1 MQVRQ
6 GFRVIGMGVLVAL
19 AGCATAPVAP
29 LPAAAAVAEAAAA
42 QGDLVAAANEYQRL
56 AGREH
61 QQREHYLLLAA
72 EAWRD
77 EARFDDVRRVLAL
90 IKRKKLNPAQN
101 FAYDLLAA
109 EALIQQGQTAAAEV
123 LLTVPMAQVPTA
135 QRGRFLELQAR
146 ALAANGKLL
155 EAASTRMALVDELTL
170 VEQADNEQQLRE
182 LLSRVPLADR
192 RQALRKLAA
201 ADRERPWLEQSL
213 RAQAEWPA
221 RAPLRAQTAV
231 GTWQAGAD
239 GSLHAEGYL
248 ASGPIALLLPL
259 SGEFAAAGGA
269 VRDGFFAAYFADQP
283 TAEPR
288 PSVQV
293 FDTGNDRESAL
304 RAVAMALDAGVEQI
318 VGPLEKAQVDAV
330 FASVK
335 QGFKVLALNQT
346 ETRAV
351 PPQGAFQAALA
362 PEEEA
367 AAAAEQLIDLGIT
380 RAAVLVS
387 DEDWAQRASRAFAAQ
402 YAALGGELLGERR
415 IAGNAVQLTAELD
428 ALLGPAQF
436 VPAPVAATAT
446 PAADGKPVPQPKPGL
461 LPVRHEDGPHAL
473 FVALRA
479 AQGRTLMPQLHVRGQ
494 DWMPVLATSQVF
506 AGVSNPATDR
516 DLDGITFLDAP
527 FVLDSSA
534 AGFSRETLAET
545 FASAQS
551 SPRLFAFGIDAW
563 RLLPFLDHLRAH
575 PGSYLEGA
583 SGRWLADGFG
593 RVRRLLNWYR
603 FVDGRPQLSDP
614 PAAAARA
621 RLALPPAANAV
632 Q

>member
-1 MQVRQ
+1 MRYRQ
-6 GFRVIGMGVLVAL
+6 GLVVLGIWVFVAL

-29 LPAAAAVAEAAAA
+29 APAIAAVAEAAVA
-42 QGDLVAAANEYQRL
+42 QGDLVAAAIEYERL
-56 AGREH
+56 ARREH

-90 IKRKKLNPAQN
+90 VKRKKLSAVQN
-101 FAYDLLAA
+101 LQYDLLLA
-109 EALIQQGQTAAAEV
+109 EALLQQGQAAAAEV
-123 LLTVPMAQVPTA
+123 LLTVPEDQVPVA
-135 QRGRFLELQAR
+135 QHNRFLELKAR

-155 EAASTRMALVDELTL
+155 DAVVTRIALAADLPLA
-170 VEQADNEQQLRE
+170 EQADNEQQVRA
-182 LLSRVPLADR
+182 LLLKVPMAER
-192 RQALRKLAA
+192 RQALKGLAA
-201 ADRERPWLEQSL
+201 GDRERPWLEQSL
-213 RAQAEWPA
+213 REQSEWPA
-221 RAPLRAQTAV
+221 RAPLRAQAAV
-231 GTWQAGAD
+231 GTWQPGAD
-239 GSLHAEGYL
+239 GKLIAEGYR

-259 SGEFAAAGGA
+259 SGEFAAAGRA
-269 VRDGFFAAYFADQP
+269 VRDGFFAAYFGDQP
-283 TAEPR
+283 SVESR
-288 PSVQV
+288 PSVQI
-293 FDTGNDRESAL
+293 FDTGNDRESVLAAVTAAL
-304 RAVAMALDAGVEQI
+304 QGGVEQI

-335 QGFKVLALNQT
+335 QGFKVLALNQA

-351 PPQGAFQAALA
+351 PPLGAFQAALS

-387 DEDWAQRASRAFAAQ
+387 DEDWAQRASRAFSAQ
-402 YAALGGELLGERR
+402 YAALGGQVLGERR
-415 IAGNAVQLTAELD
+415 IAEAAVQLTEELD
-428 ALLGPAQF
+428 ALMGPAQF
-436 VPAPVAATAT
+436 VAPTVTAAPVVD
-446 PAADGKPVPQPKPGL
+446 ADGKPVPLPKPGL
-461 LPVRHEDGPHAL
+461 VPVRHTDGPHAL
-473 FVALRA
+473 FVAIRA
-479 AQGRTLMPQLHVRGQ
+479 AQGRSLMPQLHVRGQ

-506 AGVSNPATDR
+506 TGVSNPAVDR
-516 DLDGITFLDAP
+516 DLDGIAFLDAP

-534 AGFSRETLAET
+534 AGFSRETLAAT
-545 FASAQS
+545 FASAQT

-614 PAAAARA
+614 PTSAARTA
-621 RLALPPAANAV
+621 AVPPPAADSG